1 MNEKRHNIDFT
12 SGNITWNLILFAIP
26 MLIGAV
32 FQLLYNM
39 VDSAV
44 LGRFV
49 SMQALAA
56 VGTTSATGMLVIQ
69 FTNAVTNAMSV
80 QVSQAWGARDE
91 AKVQKL
97 LAHCVEL
104 SLVIGFFIM
113 IIMMNGSYSIMRL
126 LGTPEDI
133 IDDAAL
139 YLRITCGLY
148 IGQLYYNTATSVLRA
163 IGDSRA
169 PLFFLIFSSL
179 VNIVLDLLFVVAF
192 HMEVLGVALATV
204 ISQFLSAALCLTYLF
219 RKYPML
225 RFSREDMKPDG
236 VLLKDYARIAVPMAF
251 QGVMLSIGDMTMTRV
266 LNSFGTETVAAHT
279 IGFKCQQIVQLAF
292 SQVAFS
298 MAVYTGQN
306 YGAKQYQR
314 IRTGMRKAMVLMSG
328 LVAFSMAVLFLFGDK
343 LMLIY
348 MDPATAGDVVPVLV
362 RQYITVIA
370 CFLPIHCMIWSFNSA
385 LRGMGHVTPTVISS
399 FIELVCKIGFSLLLP
414 PFFGTMGLWFVL
426 PLGWVFGLI
435 PAVGYYFF
443 GGWEEKAIA
452 KDALAAGQS

>member
-12 SGNITWNLILFAIP
+12 TGNITWNLILFAIP

-133 IDDAAL
+133 IDNAAL
-139 YLRITCGLY
+139 YLRITCGL
-148 IGQLYYNTATSVLRA
+148 
-163 IGDSRA
+163 
-169 PLFFLIFSSL
+169 
-179 VNIVLDLLFVVAF
+179 
-192 HMEVLGVALATV
+192 
-204 ISQFLSAALCLTYLF
+204 
-219 RKYPML
+219 
-225 RFSREDMKPDG
+225 
-236 VLLKDYARIAVPMAF
+236 
-251 QGVMLSIGDMTMTRV
+251 
-266 LNSFGTETVAAHT
+266 
-279 IGFKCQQIVQLAF
+279 
-292 SQVAFS
+292 
-298 MAVYTGQN
+298 
-306 YGAKQYQR
+306 
-314 IRTGMRKAMVLMSG
+314 
-328 LVAFSMAVLFLFGDK
+328 
-343 LMLIY
+343 
-348 MDPATAGDVVPVLV
+348 
-362 RQYITVIA
+362 
-370 CFLPIHCMIWSFNSA
+370 
-385 LRGMGHVTPTVISS
+385 
-399 FIELVCKIGFSLLLP
+399 
-414 PFFGTMGLWFVL
+414 
-426 PLGWVFGLI
+426 
-435 PAVGYYFF
+435 
-443 GGWEEKAIA
+443 
-452 KDALAAGQS
+452 

>member
-1 MNEKRHNIDFT
+1 MNKRRQNIDFT
-12 SGNITWNLILFAIP
+12 TGNITRNLILFAIP

-49 SMQALAA
+49 SIQALAA
-56 VGTTSATGMLVIQ
+56 VGATSATGMLVMQ

-80 QVSQAWGARDE
+80 QVSQAWGAKKEDRMRR
-91 AKVQKL
+91 L
-97 LAHCVEL
+97 LAHCMGL
-104 SLVIGFFIM
+104 SLAVGLFIM
-113 IIMMNGSYSIMRL
+113 IVMFNGSYAIMKL
-126 LGTPEDI
+126 LGTPAEI

-139 YLRITCGLY
+139 YLRITCGFY
-148 IGQLYYNTATSVLRA
+148 IGHLYYNTATSVLRA

-169 PLFFLIFSSL
+169 PLYFLIFSSL

-225 RFSREDMKPDG
+225 RFGRSDMKPDG
-236 VLLKDYARIAVPMAF
+236 AILRDYARIAVPMAF
-251 QGVMLSIGDMTMTRV
+251 QGVMLSVGDMIMTRV
-266 LNSFGTETVAAHT
+266 LNSFGTETVAAFT
-279 IGFKCQQIVQLAF
+279 IGSKCQQIVQLAF

-298 MAVYTGQN
+298 MSVYTGQN

-314 IRTGMRKAMVLMSG
+314 IRTGMRKALLLMAG
-328 LVAFSMAVLFLFGDK
+328 LVAFSMAVMFLFGDK

-362 RQYITVIA
+362 KQYITVIA

-399 FIELVCKIGFSLLLP
+399 FVELACKIGFSLLLA
-414 PFFGTMGLWFVL
+414 PFFGAMGLWFVL
-426 PLGWVFGLI
+426 PLGWVFGLM
-435 PAVGYYFF
+435 PSLGFYFF
-443 GGWEEKAIA
+443 GKWEEKALA
-452 KDALAAGQS
+452 KDAAAS